1 MRFYFYSNSPSYIVY
16 FTWRVTKLWQIKQI
30 LHNLHNRCCY
40 GEVKNTFLH
49 KLNLLL
55 FPLSLPQFTSVQLQ
69 GVRDHLDQLGVEWED
84 QERDGGWGGDRVG
97 RHHLLDGDHPC
108 RAGVWDQE
116 SAKMFYSCIFLS
128 QCVLCI
134 KNNDFYNLENYFLI
148 INLCFRFLN
157 LSSVLYIIFRNMNRS
172 SSFSSSYSPL
182 DVKVSWQ
189 KSLFLSSW

>member
-1 MRFYFYSNSPSYIVY
+1 MC
-16 FTWRVTKLWQIKQI
+16 FTGRITKLI
-30 LHNLHNRCCY
+30 NLHNHCCY

-108 RAGVWDQE
+108 RAGVWDWE
-116 SAKMFYSCIFLS
+116 STKMLYSRIFLS

-134 KNNDFYNLENYFLI
+134 MISIILKTIFLI
-148 INLCFRFLN
+148 INLCFRFLY
-157 LSSVLYIIFRNMNRS
+157 LSSDLYIIFLNMNRS

-189 KSLFLSSW
+189 KSIFLSS